1 MKREIRFAAGAENGL
16 RSTVWKL
23 YTRSDDIYLQ
33 SRMMGADTKIS
44 FHKSG
49 CCQFSFTD
57 AWVKKNINDRIHKN
71 KDRHLR
77 RWERE
82 IPTKGK
88 PSLTFRLVI
97 PETEICY
104 ISNETKLQKV
114 KWLTMPQKDE
124 LLLVDFYF
132 TPSGQSCI
140 ESFPYKPIVFWEL
153 SDSSWFVG
161 MSHIEKMTLE
171 EVDILTKSHFKNRM
185 DLKVKNIPLPPQYS
199 LCAFFT
205 HELGFNGVIEMAP
218 HKDGILSI

>member
-1 MKREIRFAAGAENGL
+1 MKEIRFAAGAENGL

-23 YTRSDDIYLQ
+23 YRGSDDIYLQ

-82 IPTKGK
+82 IPTEGNAN
-88 PSLTFRLVI
+88 LTFRLVI
-97 PETEICY
+97 PGTEMCY

-132 TPSGQSCI
+132 TPPRLNQI
-140 ESFPYKPIVFWEL
+140 ESFPYNPIVSWKL

-161 MSHIEKMTLE
+161 MSYIEKMTIE
-171 EVDILTKSHFKNRM
+171 EMSILTESHLKNRM
-185 DLKVKNIPLPPQYS
+185 DLKVKNIPLLPQYR
-199 LCAFFT
+199 LCGFFT
-205 HELGFNGVIEMAP
+205 HELGFKGVIEMAP
-218 HKDGILSI
+218 REDGILPM